1 MFLQVVAGE
10 AEPLPGQEAL
20 SEECAVERGRVP
32 QAEPLRA
39 LPGRE
44 ELPEVE

>member
-1 MFLQVVAGE
+1 MLQVVEGE
-10 AEPLPGQEAL
+10 AEPLPRQGGL
-20 SEECAVERGRVP
+20 SEECVAERGWVL